1 MSKKDLFF
9 FDEET
14 HPRIHEVDIPE
25 TDACEE
31 QEPSPETE
39 QDAHVGQL
47 SREAR
52 LHRFDEQVLTM
63 IAISAA
69 PARWLWRKARRKAFD
84 AAMQQLKFYLGP
96 SGCENCPENN
106 CEFALYCRF
115 LEQLLRL

>member
-1 MSKKDLFF
+1 MSKKNPFT
-9 FDEET
+9 FDDEVR
-14 HPRIHEVDIPE
+14 PRIHAVEIPE
-25 TDACEE
+25 TDECEE
-31 QEPSPETE
+31 QEPAPETE
-39 QDAHVGQL
+39 QDSQAGQL

-63 IAISAA
+63 IAITAA